1 MRRKKS
7 LLLLAAL
14 LAGMLFGC
22 GGEVKE
28 TETETAAVEA
38 TVETTAETL
47 PPVPEDGSPKDATC
61 KGTYSGTPEMD
72 QVVASAGEGE
82 LTNGQLQAWY
92 WSAVASY
99 RENHP
104 EEGPDDTIPLDRQA
118 CQIDGSVN
126 SWQQY
131 FLKQA
136 LNNWHTAQAMYALGQ
151 EQGLPVEEEF
161 EPYEHW
167 RAEHMVDIPAAK
179 FLYREEKSFQPNTM
193 HQTYLDDLPAMMEK
207 IAAEQG
213 YANGEDLARSA
224 FGTTL
229 DALVDMAELYNQGYF
244 YHTNLSYFFVRDQ
257 KEIDSWF
264 QEKEAEYEKQGI
276 TWDSG
281 RYVDFRQI
289 LLVPQPS
296 EDYPGLTVEVSED
309 GTVTCDEALWT
320 ACQEQAEE
328 LLKKWRTNGRPRS
341 EGAFSALAA
350 KNSMDL
356 GTAAAGGAYRRVEK
370 GQMIGP
376 IDEWIFDEARKAKDV
391 TTIRTEYGI
400 HILFF
405 SQAVDIWESKVEE
418 DVRANAQR
426 QIILN
431 AREQYPMTVN
441 YSAITLAEAQG
452 GVTMDRLLYADIAHE
467 RFPEVPLYLQ
477 QDYTHTMYGAHLLRT
492 NGCGI
497 TSYAMLASYMMDE
510 ELTPPEA
517 CRRYGMYSKEH
528 GTDVTLMIYE
538 PPAMGFYNR
547 FAESDED
554 ALQALKDG
562 HILIS
567 IQTPGYWTRAGHYIV
582 VEKMNE
588 DGTVQVRD
596 SNIFNYSRIEG
607 HKQDKHTWESITED
621 NKKMWIIDKK
631 LTHIP
636 ICSRCG
642 DGESHFLESSYLCHK
657 CRPALLRRN
666 TYLSMFD

>member
-1 MRRKKS
+1 MRNRVMF
-7 LLLLAAL
+7 LLAAL
-14 LAGMLFGC
+14 LLVIMLFGC
-22 GGEVKE
+22 ESGTQE
-28 TETETAAVEA
+28 TENHTEAPTI
-38 TVETTAETL
+38 ETTQETL
-47 PPVPEDGSPKDATC
+47 PPPPADGDPMDVTC
-61 KGTYSGTPEMD
+61 KGTYTGEADLDT
-72 QVVASAGEGE
+72 VVAESGEAK
-82 LTNGQLQAWY
+82 LKNGQLQAWY
-92 WSAVASY
+92 WAAVASY
-99 RENHP
+99 LENDP
-104 EEGPDDTIPLDRQA
+104 GEVPDLEIPLDRQP
-118 CQIDGSVN
+118 CTIDDSVN

-136 LNNWHTAQAMYALGQ
+136 LNNWHTAGALYALGQ

-193 HQTYLDDLPAMMEK
+193 HQAYLDNLPAMMEE

-213 YANGEDLARSA
+213 YADGKELAQSA

-229 DALVDMAELYNQGYF
+229 DDLVDMAELYNQGYF
-244 YHTNLSYFFVRDQ
+244 YHTNLSYFFERDQ

-276 TWDSG
+276 TWDGG

-309 GTVTCDEALWT
+309 GIVTCDEALWT

-328 LLKKWRTNGRPRS
+328 LLKKWQKNGRPRS
-341 EGAFSALAA
+341 EGAFSDLAA

-356 GTAAAGGAYRRVEK
+356 GTAADGGAFRRVEK
-370 GQMIGP
+370 GQMIEP
-376 IDEWIFDEARKAKDV
+376 IDEWIFDEARKARDI

-405 SQAVDIWESKVEE
+405 SQAIDIWESRVEE

-426 QIILN
+426 QIILD
-431 AREQYPMTVN
+431 AQEQYPMTVN
-441 YSAITLAEAQG
+441 YSAITLAEAKG

-497 TSYAMLASYMMDE
+497 TSYAMLASYMMDD

-528 GTDVTLMIYE
+528 GTDVTLMMYE

-547 FAESDED
+547 FAESEED

-562 HILIS
+562 HIIVS

-596 SNIFNYSRIEG
+596 SNIFNYSRIES
-607 HKQDKHTWESITED
+607 HKQDKHTWESVTED

-642 DGESHFLESSYLCHK
+642 NGESRFLESDYLCHK

-666 TYLSMFD
+666 TYLSVSE